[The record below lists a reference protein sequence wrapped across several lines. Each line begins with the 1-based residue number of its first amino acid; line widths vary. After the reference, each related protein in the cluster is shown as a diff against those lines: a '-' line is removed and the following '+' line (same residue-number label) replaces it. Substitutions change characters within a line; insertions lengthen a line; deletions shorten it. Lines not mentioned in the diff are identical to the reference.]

1 MHIKFNS
8 WINVLCMHAS
18 ISYSTTTKKNRWW
31 WYRHA
36 HIKPCS
42 LLIQKRGTTLFI
54 CTSIVACRRFKFATL
69 QSTLSLFSRCLFYP
83 LSHTRAVALYILT
96 PHSLKILRKILY
108 KMNNWFSIVRKWWE
122 KRMKKAAQR
131 SLNGID
137 TGLKSN
143 GHFQWNCQHRPAFH
157 KRNLYA
163 WFLHDDELLTDVC
176 TQTHTYNGGIL
187 NLKERT

>member
-1 MHIKFNS
+1 MNQ
-8 WINVLCMHAS
+8 CTMHACKH
-18 ISYSTTTKKNRWW
+18 IVFNNNKKNRWW

-83 LSHTRAVALYILT
+83 LSHTRTVALYILT

-122 KRMKKAAQR
+122 KRMKKSGSTILEWHWYWLKIEWTFPMKLSTSSSISQKKFICLIFAWWWTI
-131 SLNGID
+131 NG
-137 TGLKSN
+137 
-143 GHFQWNCQHRPAFH
+143 C
-157 KRNLYA
+157 
-163 WFLHDDELLTDVC
+163 LHTN
-176 TQTHTYNGGIL
+176 THI
-187 NLKERT
+187 